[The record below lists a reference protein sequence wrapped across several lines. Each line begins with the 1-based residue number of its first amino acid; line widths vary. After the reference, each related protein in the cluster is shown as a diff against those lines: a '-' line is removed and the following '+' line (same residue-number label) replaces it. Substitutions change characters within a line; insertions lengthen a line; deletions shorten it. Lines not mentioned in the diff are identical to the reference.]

1 MNGYEAKITYA
12 SRDLTA
18 KERIRIK
25 DFTHAIQLDDAVLP
39 DQPLVIDYDYHVR
52 VTVHN
57 EHAKGD
63 NKDYDKL
70 VICDKA
76 GNAYITGSE
85 SFTTAME
92 DILHEM
98 NEVAPGEDISL
109 ECYTVPSKN
118 FQGKCFLTCTIV

>member
-1 MNGYEAKITYA
+1 MNGYEAKIMYA

-18 KERIRIK
+18 KERIRLK
-25 DFTHAIQLDDAVLP
+25 DFSHVIQLDDAVLP
-39 DQPLVIDYDYHVR
+39 DQPLVIDYDYHVKFS
-52 VTVHN
+52 VHN

-63 NKDYDKL
+63 NKDYFKTIIVDKS
-70 VICDKA
+70 
-76 GNAYITGSE
+76 GTPYITGSE

-92 DILHEM
+92 DILAEM

-109 ECYTVPSKN
+109 ECYKVPSKN

>member
-1 MNGYEAKITYA
+1 MNGYEAKITFA
-12 SRDLTA
+12 SRELSA

-39 DQPLVIDYDYHVR
+39 DQPLVIDYDYHVI
-52 VTVHN
+52 VSVHN

-63 NKDYDKL
+63 QKDYTKT

-76 GNAYITGSE
+76 GNSYITGSE
-85 SFTTAME
+85 SFTTAMD
-92 DILHEM
+92 DILDEM
-98 NEVAPGEDISL
+98 VDAAPGEDFSL
-109 ECYTVPSKN
+109 ECYKVPSKN

>member
-1 MNGYEAKITYA
+1 MNGYEAKITFA
-12 SRDLTA
+12 SRELSA

-39 DQPLVIDYDYHVR
+39 DQPLVIDYDYHV
-52 VTVHN
+52 VVSVHN

-63 NKDYDKL
+63 NKDYIKT

-76 GNAYITGSE
+76 GNTYITGSE
-85 SFTTAME
+85 SFTTAMD
-92 DILHEM
+92 DILDEM
-98 NEVAPGEDISL
+98 ADAAPGEDFSL
-109 ECYTVPSKN
+109 ECYKVPSKN

>member
-1 MNGYEAKITYA
+1 MNGYDAKITFA
-12 SRDLTA
+12 SRELSA

-39 DQPLVIDYDYHVR
+39 DQPLVIDYDYHV
-52 VTVHN
+52 VVSVHN

-63 NKDYDKL
+63 NKDYIKT

-76 GNAYITGSE
+76 GNTYITGSE
-85 SFTTAME
+85 SFTTAMD
-92 DILHEM
+92 DILDEM
-98 NEVAPGEDISL
+98 ADAAPGEDFSL
-109 ECYTVPSKN
+109 ECYKVPSKN

>member
-1 MNGYEAKITYA
+1 MNGYEAKITFA
-12 SRDLTA
+12 SRELSA

-39 DQPLVIDYDYHVR
+39 DQPLVIDYDFHVI
-52 VTVHN
+52 VSVHN
-57 EHAKGD
+57 EHTKSD
-63 NKDYDKL
+63 NKDYMKT

-85 SFTTAME
+85 SFITAME
-92 DILHEM
+92 DILTEM

-109 ECYTVPSKN
+109 ECYKVPSKN

>member
-1 MNGYEAKITYA
+1 MNGYEAKIQFA
-12 SRDLTA
+12 SRELTA

-39 DQPLVIDYDYHVR
+39 DQPLVIDYDYHVK
-52 VTVHN
+52 VSVHN

-63 NKDYDKL
+63 NKDYFKT
-70 VICDKA
+70 VICDKG

-92 DILHEM
+92 DILDEM
-98 NEVAPGEDISL
+98 NEVAPGEDITL
-109 ECYTVPSKN
+109 ECYKVPSKN

>member
-1 MNGYEAKITYA
+1 MDGYEAKITYS
-12 SRDLTA
+12 SRELSA

-25 DFTHAIQLDDAVLP
+25 DFTHAVQLDDAILP
-39 DQPLVIDYDYHVR
+39 EQPLVIDYDFHVI
-52 VTVHN
+52 VSVHN

-63 NKDYDKL
+63 NKDYTKT

-85 SFTTAME
+85 SFTTAMDDILDEMNDGAPDE
-92 DILHEM
+92 DIT
-98 NEVAPGEDISL
+98 L
-109 ECYTVPSKN
+109 ECYKVPSKN